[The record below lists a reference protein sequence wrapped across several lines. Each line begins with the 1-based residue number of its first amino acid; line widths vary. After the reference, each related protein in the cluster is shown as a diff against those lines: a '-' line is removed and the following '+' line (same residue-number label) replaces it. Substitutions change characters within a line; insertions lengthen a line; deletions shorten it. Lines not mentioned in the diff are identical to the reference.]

1 MVIRRVNPISV
12 AKIAGLLYGIIG
24 LIIGAFISLIAM
36 AVGTLGAGA
45 GDHAA
50 GPMMGMLF
58 GAGAIIVMPL
68 FYGVVSAIASALTAM
83 IYNLLAG
90 WVGGIEI
97 EVDTAPTPR

>member
-12 AKIAGLLYGIIG
+12 AKVAALLYGIIG
-24 LIIGAFISLIAM
+24 LIMGALISLAAM
-36 AVGTLGAGA
+36 AVGTLGAGVS
-45 GDHAA
+45 DNSAA
-50 GPMMGMLF
+50 PMMGMLF

-68 FYGVVSAIASALTAM
+68 FYGVVSAIVAALTAM

-97 EVDTAPTPR
+97 EVDTAPAAH